1 MSPSNMEISWSWLLN
16 CLRIR
21 TEWLI
26 SWWGAVKGGVRN
38 NHTVSG
44 EGCCYYWSEQERGA
58 SDHCTHWPEGVG
70 GPAREQ
76 AHWVWSSDD
85 RLEMEIWRSLVYF
98 MYPNNQG
105 GDTHN
110 RKENPIYRNNKENN
124 ILRKKHSNHVQNLY
138 EENATTL
145 PKGLKVDL
153 NKWKDTLCC

>member
-1 MSPSNMEISWSWLLN
+1 MLDDFMMPSNMEISWSWLLN

-38 NHTVSG
+38 DHTVSG
-44 EGCCYYWSEQERGA
+44 EGCCYYWNEQERGV
-58 SDHCTHWPEGVG
+58 SDHCTHWPEGMG

-85 RLEMEIWRSLVYF
+85 RLEMEIWGSLVYF

-105 GDTHN
+105 GDTHTIGK
-110 RKENPIYRNNKENN
+110 RPPFMETTKKITFLGRNTATMCKTSM
-124 ILRKKHSNHVQNLY
+124 KKMLQHSQN
-138 EENATTL
+138 A
-145 PKGLKVDL
+145 
-153 NKWKDTLCC
+153 WK